1 MVSLRRRIGM
11 DGQMW
16 KGTEERRAYWA
27 MISPAFI
34 LYLLVFGFPI
44 AISIV
49 ISLSNYGGGKMFG
62 GEPWR
67 ITGVQQ
73 YVKLATD
80 PYFWLALKNNIY
92 IVLVSVFGQ
101 LPLGLIFAYLIYR
114 RIVRFGEFWQA
125 ILYVPAIISVIVIGI
140 MWSIIFSPYGLIAE
154 VVNRSYASSFS
165 RQVDRIFAAAGGYQ
179 ASDQVVSQLIAAS
192 GPNAVQIFSDPAA
205 ELKNLLLS
213 YTPDQYHVVRQD
225 LVNLLARKWSPAFLA
240 KRDVAMLPVL
250 FVVLWCWTGFYLILF
265 LANMQR
271 IDSGI
276 VEAARIDGASEG
288 QVIWRIMLPML
299 SGVVVNAAILC
310 IAGSLNSFA
319 LVFAM
324 TGGGPARVTQL
335 LSIYM
340 YDRAFM
346 GAPDFPLAN
355 AIALAI
361 VLFSIILIGMT
372 KLVERR
378 YGGRE

>member
-1 MVSLRRRIGM
+1 MSQRP
-11 DGQMW
+11 W
-16 KGTEERRAYWA
+16 KVVEERRAYWS
-27 MISPAFI
+27 MISPAVI
-34 LYLLVFGFPI
+34 LYAFVFAFPI
-44 AISIV
+44 IISIV
-49 ISLSNYGGGKMFG
+49 ISLSNYTGGKMFG
-62 GEPWR
+62 GEAWH
-67 ITGVQQ
+67 ITGFQQ
-73 YVKLATD
+73 YIKLARD
-80 PYFWLALKNNIY
+80 PYFWLALKNNVY

-114 RIVRFGEFWQA
+114 RIVRFGGFWQG
-125 ILYVPAIISVIVIGI
+125 ILYMPAIISVIVIGI
-140 MWSIIFSPYGLIAE
+140 MWNIIFSPYGLIAE
-154 VVNRSYASSFS
+154 LVNRSYAAAFS
-165 RQVDRIFAAAGGYQ
+165 RQVERIFSEAGGFQISDEVVKRLIAAGGPT
-179 ASDQVVSQLIAAS
+179 ATH
-192 GPNAVQIFSDPAA
+192 IFTDPVA
-205 ELKNLLLS
+205 ELKALLS
-213 YTPDQYHVVRQD
+213 HYSPDQFAVVKQD

-240 KRDVAMLPVL
+240 RRDVAMLPIL
-250 FVVLWCWTGFYLILF
+250 FVVLWMWTGMYLILF

-288 QVIWRIMLPML
+288 QIIWRIMLPML

-310 IAGSLNSFA
+310 IAGSLNSFE

-346 GAPDFPLAN
+346 GAPDYPLAN
-355 AIALAI
+355 AIALSI
-361 VLFSIILIGMT
+361 VIFSLILIGMT

>member
-1 MVSLRRRIGM
+1 MSQRP
-11 DGQMW
+11 W
-16 KGTEERRAYWA
+16 KVVEERRAYWS
-27 MISPAFI
+27 MISPAVI
-34 LYLLVFGFPI
+34 LYAFVFAFPI
-44 AISIV
+44 IISIV
-49 ISLSNYGGGKMFG
+49 ISLSNYTGGKMFG
-62 GEPWR
+62 GEAWH
-67 ITGVQQ
+67 ITGFQQ
-73 YVKLATD
+73 YIKLARD
-80 PYFWLALKNNIY
+80 PYFWLALKNNVY

-114 RIVRFGEFWQA
+114 RIVRFGGFWQG
-125 ILYVPAIISVIVIGI
+125 ILYMPAIISVIVIGI
-140 MWSIIFSPYGLIAE
+140 MWNIIFSPYGLIAE
-154 VVNRSYASSFS
+154 LVNRSYAAAFS
-165 RQVDRIFAAAGGYQ
+165 RQVERIFSEAGGFQISDEVVKRLIAAGGPT
-179 ASDQVVSQLIAAS
+179 ATH
-192 GPNAVQIFSDPAA
+192 IFTDPVA
-205 ELKNLLLS
+205 ELKALLS
-213 YTPDQYHVVRQD
+213 HYSPDQFAVVKQD

-240 KRDVAMLPVL
+240 RRDVAMLPIL
-250 FVVLWCWTGFYLILF
+250 FVVLWMWTGMYLILF

-288 QVIWRIMLPML
+288 QIIWRIMLPML

-310 IAGSLNSFA
+310 IAGSLNSFE

-346 GAPDFPLAN
+346 GAPDYPLAN

-361 VLFSIILIGMT
+361 VIFSLILIMLT
-372 KLVERR
+372 KVVERR